1 MSTDAE
7 VGYAGAMCVCIIH
20 SLFGTGNPFV
30 LGPSMQS
37 STSASNVNVLMGVRR
52 LVWWALLGTSVWA
65 NRPSAPAP
73 TPLDIQGLERQW
85 DVDVKEEHK
94 AEQDLQA
101 VQTRAGDREQKAAAV
116 AEFDAREGAANVLVD
131 SGNLK
136 NILTEYRISNLYS
149 QLSALGAHYPDDL
162 VDMDAASI
170 SKLQAKPLEIVR
182 LNRLLAKLKPVDAA
196 VEADWDSGNATST
209 SAKSLPSPVED
220 AMRGEVGVV
229 LVFSPTL
236 LFSQFNSTQTCFS
249 WSRPGTTLGRKGV
262 WMQ

>member
-1 MSTDAE
+1 
-7 VGYAGAMCVCIIH
+7 
-20 SLFGTGNPFV
+20 
-30 LGPSMQS
+30 
-37 STSASNVNVLMGVRR
+37 MGVRR

-131 SGNLK
+131 STSRSGGTRALK

-149 QLSALGAHYPDDL
+149 QLSALGAHCPDDL

-229 LVFSPTL
+229 LTHVVVLT
-236 LFSQFNSTQTCFS
+236 
-249 WSRPGTTLGRKGV
+249 V
-262 WMQ
+262 

>member
-1 MSTDAE
+1 
-7 VGYAGAMCVCIIH
+7 
-20 SLFGTGNPFV
+20 
-30 LGPSMQS
+30 
-37 STSASNVNVLMGVRR
+37 
-52 LVWWALLGTSVWA
+52 
-65 NRPSAPAP
+65 
-73 TPLDIQGLERQW
+73 
-85 DVDVKEEHK
+85 VDVKEEHK

-229 LVFSPTL
+229 LTHVVVLT
-236 LFSQFNSTQTCFS
+236 
-249 WSRPGTTLGRKGV
+249 V
-262 WMQ
+262 